1 MNKLGFVF
9 YKMRVMLVKFV
20 GKFRILGEIH
30 YINGPETLPAPLTKE
45 EEASI
50 MKRINLGDE
59 EAREP
64 LITHN
69 LRLVVY
75 IAKKF
80 DSNGASVEDLISIG
94 TIGLIKAVNTFDNTR
109 GNRLSSYAAKCIDN
123 EILMLLR
130 SEKKLGREVS
140 LYEPIGVDREG
151 NEISLYDILETGGC
165 SVPETV
171 CKREQIRRLYRGYEV
186 CLKEK
191 EQKILRLRYGLFGG
205 REHTQKEIG
214 AILGISRSYVSRI
227 EKSALEKLRS
237 YLTEPPAGGRKESL
251 QKDCRGSD

>member
-1 MNKLGFVF
+1 MELFK
-9 YKMRVMLVKFV
+9 K
-20 GKFRILGEIH
+20 
-30 YINGPETLPAPLTKE
+30 PLSAAQEREYLEAMKSGC
-45 EEASI
+45 EEA
-50 MKRINLGDE
+50 KRLLVE
-59 EAREP
+59 
-64 LITHN
+64 HN
-69 LRLVVY
+69 MRLVAHM
-75 IAKKF
+75 IKKYAF
-80 DSNGASVEDLISIG
+80 TDKETDDLLSIG

>member
-1 MNKLGFVF
+1 MELFK
-9 YKMRVMLVKFV
+9 K
-20 GKFRILGEIH
+20 
-30 YINGPETLPAPLTKE
+30 PLSAAQEREYLEAMKGGC
-45 EEASI
+45 EEA
-50 MKRINLGDE
+50 KRL
-59 EAREP
+59 
-64 LITHN
+64 LIEHN
-69 LRLVVY
+69 MRLVAHM
-75 IAKKF
+75 IKKYAF
-80 DSNGASVEDLISIG
+80 TDKETDDLLSIG

-251 QKDCRGSD
+251 QKGSRGSD